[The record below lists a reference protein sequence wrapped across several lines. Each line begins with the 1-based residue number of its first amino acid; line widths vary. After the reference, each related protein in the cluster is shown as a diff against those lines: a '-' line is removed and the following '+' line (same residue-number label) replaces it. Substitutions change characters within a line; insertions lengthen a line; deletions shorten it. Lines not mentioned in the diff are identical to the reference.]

1 MEHLDDIVMALKA
14 SLHPMLRGSLLWHLT
29 TEVRVRVLRLHLAT
43 EMVTRRRISAHER
56 CDSW

>member
-29 TEVRVRVLRLHLAT
+29 AEVRMRVEVALAK
-43 EMVTRRRISAHER
+43 EMVTRRQDEKN
-56 CDSW
+56 